1 MLNYIYVSLPLRSS
15 AGSDVD
21 HTDGYYTRQF
31 ALEHQVHDVDE
42 HFRRSLASMQSKPPT
57 STPYT
62 GSSTE
67 SRAKRSRP
75 SGEIDS
81 HQIVI
86 TENAASS
93 QPQLQQVTT
102 PRVTTC
108 ATPTLIPT
116 VTSQGIQYILSP
128 AGTAG
133 TVTPAR
139 NILTRVSSNGT
150 SPVRAAIQAPQ
161 VLYNIP
167 AAAAA
172 AAAQK
177 VVNGGAAIAMA
188 TSGADV
194 VREANAKKATGEWSD
209 YFLDVL

>member
-1 MLNYIYVSLPLRSS
+1 
-15 AGSDVD
+15 
-21 HTDGYYTRQF
+21 
-31 ALEHQVHDVDE
+31 
-42 HFRRSLASMQSKPPT
+42 MQSKPPT

-62 GSSTE
+62 GSTTE

-75 SGEIDS
+75 SGDTDSS

-86 TENAASS
+86 AENAVSS
-93 QPQLQQVTT
+93 QPQMQQVTT

-209 YFLDVL
+209 YLLDVLRIIFAFECNLLSFLLNHLVVLL